1 MLCALVCAGAHL
13 GQSGLFVADLMFADG
28 RQLLQ
33 RVPVVGECPCQPRKL
48 GPSCRDEMWNT
59 TFVTTECAIRP
70 SVRVDRVHGDSKD
83 VTGVT
88 KYSHCRHQQ
97 DLYFLSCKS
106 IFTINRDS
114 VNTSEVLIPCPA
126 PPPPTPTL

>member
-13 GQSGLFVADLMFADG
+13 GQSGLFVADLVFADG

-33 RVPVVGECPCQPRKL
+33 RVPVVGERPCQPRKL

-59 TFVTTECAIRP
+59 TFITTECAIRP

-88 KYSHCRHQQ
+88 KYSHCLQ
-97 DLYFLSCKS
+97 L
-106 IFTINRDS
+106 
-114 VNTSEVLIPCPA
+114 
-126 PPPPTPTL
+126 TPTGFIFSQLLIHIYNKQGQCEHI